1 MKITANNGL
10 DYTFTRIDCDYN
22 GNPRFII
29 EPKEF
34 GIEDYP
40 RLTKAGLYKYR
51 GKDNPGTYYTSSYN
65 LQDDIEFI
73 LSELEK
79 MGIKRELS
87 PEDKENK
94 INYKWG
100 SVKIDFDNSISNLR
114 NAQTLLEPKFN
125 KVNFSIKQEFKD
137 YYFSIERVR
146 KEDAENPLHI
156 LKFNYLIEESEIQ
169 TVEQILTIETRL
181 QYIFIL
187 ILLDLNK
194 KEVAK

>member
-40 RLTKAGLYKYR
+40 RLTSAGLYKYR

>member
-40 RLTKAGLYKYR
+40 RLTSAGLYKYR
-51 GKDNPGTYYTSSYN
+51 GKDDPGTYYTSSYN

>member
-10 DYTFTRIDCDYN
+10 DYTFTSIGCGYN
-22 GNPRFII
+22 GDPRFII

-40 RLTKAGLYKYR
+40 RLTSAGLYKYR

-87 PEDKENK
+87 P
-94 INYKWG
+94 
-100 SVKIDFDNSISNLR
+100 
-114 NAQTLLEPKFN
+114 
-125 KVNFSIKQEFKD
+125 
-137 YYFSIERVR
+137 
-146 KEDAENPLHI
+146 
-156 LKFNYLIEESEIQ
+156 
-169 TVEQILTIETRL
+169 
-181 QYIFIL
+181 
-187 ILLDLNK
+187 
-194 KEVAK
+194 

>member
-10 DYTFTRIDCDYN
+10 DYTFTSIGCGYN
-22 GNPRFII
+22 GDPRFII

-40 RLTKAGLYKYR
+40 RLTSAGLYKYR

-169 TVEQILTIETRL
+169 TAEQILTIETRV

-187 ILLDLNK
+187 ILLNSNN
-194 KEVAK
+194 KEVR